1 MGSNFAL
8 NMALMI
14 FGVVIAALSQIILKK
29 AAMKHYDT
37 WLKQYLN
44 APVILAYF
52 IFFVSSFCSVIA
64 LKVLPLSLMP
74 VWNASSYFFVTLFA
88 YLIMKEKPNRRKL
101 IGLGVLFAGIAIFS
115 LPL

>member
-1 MGSNFAL
+1 MESNFTL
-8 NMALMI
+8 NMTLMI
-14 FGVVIAALSQIILKK
+14 FGVVIAALSQVILKK